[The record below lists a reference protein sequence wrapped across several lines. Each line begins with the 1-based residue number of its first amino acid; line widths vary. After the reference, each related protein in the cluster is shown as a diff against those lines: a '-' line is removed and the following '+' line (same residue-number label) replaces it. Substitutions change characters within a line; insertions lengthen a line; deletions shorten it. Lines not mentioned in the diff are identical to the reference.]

1 MCYQL
6 AMLPAL
12 HSVEKQQNVDE
23 WKTASMQA
31 QEHGRSLHRGLENGS
46 LLVGSR
52 RCGDRVGLGTKHK
65 SSKKKTKTDAGY
77 IHDVRERALDVR

>member
-1 MCYQL
+1 MEDSKY
-6 AMLPAL
+6 
-12 HSVEKQQNVDE
+12 
-23 WKTASMQA
+23 ASIDP